1 MYVFGHT
8 HVTQTQ
14 YSHLTSYVIFQMTP
28 FQEQILICIILCH
41 FFLICEHSD
50 IICNLF
56 LIFRVDLRNSSS
68 CSLLSHSGSLSRIP
82 FFSYTER
89 SQFAGKGY
97 LFWVSS
103 ACLRISASSD
113 GEREIVTSPWCYESA
128 SNTLFS
134 SSSQTPPLSTS
145 KMLVRTVHSLISSF
159 YKHLMSLYH
168 VPNTGLGRA

>member
-1 MYVFGHT
+1 MFGYT

-41 FFLICEHSD
+41 FFLICEHND
-50 IICNLF
+50 KICNLF

-89 SQFAGKGY
+89 PHFAERDICFGLPLLVWGF
-97 LFWVSS
+97 LFPRTEKEKLSLLS
-103 ACLRISASSD
+103 
-113 GEREIVTSPWCYESA
+113 WCYESA

-134 SSSQTPPLSTS
+134 SPSQTPPFSTS

-159 YKHLMSLYH
+159 YEHLMSLYH
-168 VPNTGLGRA
+168 VPSTGLGSS